1 MARPPVT
8 PRRPEL
14 IAMAIGPR
22 DDIEQ
27 LLRDGP
33 GRPTRLVM
41 PSNPGDPIID
51 CDLMLDG
58 EQCAFGRGHSG
69 PCLAGVPLR
78 GSATIRGS
86 LTMPPMSWP
95 DGGPEPTQRRRI
107 PGRVKIVHRSDFAR
121 GDLHVAQNRDVSLTR
136 ATRAYYCATRDL
148 LTAARVIS
156 ERVSAELGSSLANEW
171 AAMSINEAREVVALA
186 EQINDRMIEL
196 RDLLS
201 RRASVTAV
209 CLLKTAEDVEK
220 RK

>member
-1 MARPPVT
+1 
-8 PRRPEL
+8 
-14 IAMAIGPR
+14 MAIGDRAP
-22 DDIEQ
+22 IEQ
-27 LLRDGP
+27 LLREGP
-33 GRPTRLVM
+33 ECPTKLVM

-51 CDLMLDG
+51 CDLMPDG
-58 EQCAFGRGHSG
+58 EQCLYGQGHSG
-69 PCLAGVPLR
+69 PCLSRVPCQ
-78 GSATIRGS
+78 GSLTIPGS
-86 LTMPPMSWP
+86 LTMPPIPWP
-95 DGGPEPTQRRRI
+95 DGEPDPTPLRERRAAR
-107 PGRVKIVHRSDFAR
+107 RVRIVHRTDFAR